1 MRRLLRGGGA
11 RPEAGGDGLDVGQP
25 AKDDGLIELPAIP
38 QPGMELAD
46 DTGKLAMISRV
57 ILLHSPGPDGAV
69 AVLVC
74 TPP

>member
-1 MRRLLRGGGA
+1 MAGFRMRVWFD
-11 RPEAGGDGLDVGQP
+11 PDGLDVGQP
-25 AKDDGLIELPAIP
+25 AKDDGLIELPVIP

-46 DTGKLAMISRV
+46 DSGKLAVVRRV
-57 ILLHSPGPDGAV
+57 VLLHSPGPDGAV